1 MNKIFRLHTNGSET
15 VEDWQETMAMQDVH
29 INTIP
34 DPAGAKVG
42 HEITSIPTP
51 FARID
56 IAKNAYRQ
64 VNALGQLDG
73 TTIYHKIVSD
83 CLDVLE
89 IFFQAPML
97 GSEVEIIPW
106 NSGVQVQGREITI
119 APNSDLGELLSS
131 QSGAAQQLFGQTLKM
146 FLQQDASAYN
156 FEAMRQLYLLNF
168 TKGPNP
174 LNIIGGTS
182 PASSAATG

>member
-34 DPAGAKVG
+34 DPAGARVS

-106 NSGVQVQGREITI
+106 HSGIQVQGREITI
-119 APNSDLGELLSS
+119 SPNSDLGELLSA
-131 QSGAAQQLFGQTLKM
+131 QSGAAQRLFGQTLQM
-146 FLQQDASAYN
+146 FLQQDATTYN
-156 FEAMRQLYLLNF
+156 FAELKQLYLLNF

-174 LNIIGGTS
+174 LNIIGGSLKPATS
-182 PASSAATG
+182 A